1 MPSTIKTHV
10 RKLEE
15 RDGLRTFQ
23 NTTTPIKDLYIPDSL
38 YIPPPLKTF
47 YADYAML
54 IKEDCILHQW
64 RFPLVASFKQAH
76 INLDEYNDEDYVNFD
91 MIDETL

>member
-10 RKLEE
+10 RKLGREG
-15 RDGLRTFQ
+15 RVHTNKGSLFPRF
-23 NTTTPIKDLYIPDSL
+23 PLYPSSL
-38 YIPPPLKTF
+38 EDILC
-47 YADYAML
+47 DYAML
-54 IKEDCILHQW
+54 IKEDRILHQW
-64 RFPLVASFKQAH
+64 RFPFVASLKQVH

>member
-1 MPSTIKTHV
+1 M
-10 RKLEE
+10 LESRQE

-23 NTTTPIKDLYIPDSL
+23 KHFHTNKGSL
-38 YIPPPLKTF
+38 YPSPLE
-47 YADYAML
+47 DILCRLML
-54 IKEDCILHQW
+54 IKEDRILHQW
-64 RFPLVASFKQAH
+64 RFPLVVSLKQAH

>member
-10 RKLEE
+10 RKLERE
-15 RDGLRTFQ
+15 VRAHTNKGSLFPRF
-23 NTTTPIKDLYIPDSL
+23 PLYPSSL
-38 YIPPPLKTF
+38 FLKTF

-54 IKEDCILHQW
+54 IKEDRILHQW
-64 RFPLVASFKQAH
+64 RFPLIASLKQVH

-91 MIDETL
+91 MFDETL

>member
-10 RKLEE
+10 RKLGREG
-15 RDGLRTFQ
+15 RF
-23 NTTTPIKDLYIPDSL
+23 TPIKGLYFPGSL

-47 YADYAML
+47 YADYVML
-54 IKEDCILHQW
+54 IKEDRILHQW
-64 RFPLVASFKQAH
+64 RFPLIASLKQAH

>member
-1 MPSTIKTHV
+1 MLES
-10 RKLEE
+10 REE

-23 NTTTPIKDLYIPDSL
+23 KHFYTNKGSLFPRLPLYPSSL
-38 YIPPPLKTF
+38 EDILC
-47 YADYAML
+47 DYAML
-54 IKEDCILHQW
+54 IKEDRILHQW
-64 RFPLVASFKQAH
+64 RFPFVASLKQAH

>member
-1 MPSTIKTHV
+1 M
-10 RKLEE
+10 
-15 RDGLRTFQ
+15 
-23 NTTTPIKDLYIPDSL
+23 
-38 YIPPPLKTF
+38 KTF
-47 YADYAML
+47 CADYGML

-64 RFPLVASFKQAH
+64 RFPLVASLKQAH